1 LTDEIV
7 EHKGMNIKLRNAIG
21 NYFIIMLQFAVS
33 IGALSGMVLAIIL
46 GKFFAAVIL
55 AALLLGIYF
64 RFSGRLS
71 SSLVEADITS
81 PWVKL
86 LSAILALVEVGVL
99 VEAANFPVRFNQAG
113 FEKQNWLIVIF
124 ALLALYFLQARF
136 FRAVLGKRQVKNAA
150 SDITTASNQNV
161 SSQRDI

>member
-1 LTDEIV
+1 
-7 EHKGMNIKLRNAIG
+7 MNIRLRNAIG

-46 GKFFAAVIL
+46 GKFIAAVIL
-55 AALLLGIYF
+55 AAILLGIYF

-71 SSLVEADITS
+71 SRLVEAEITP

-86 LSAILALVEVGVL
+86 ICATLALVEVGVL
-99 VEAANFPVRFNQAG
+99 VEAANFPVRFDQAG

-136 FRAVLGKRQVKNAA
+136 FRAVLARRQFKNVTV
-150 SDITTASNQNV
+150 DITTTGNQNV
-161 SSQRDI
+161 SSQRDL